1 MGAGEDVTTG
11 GRVRRMERSGRCV
24 DALRPRLNPF
34 RTERLDSLAYCS
46 PETGRPLELAPL
58 VDCFDALGR
67 RAAVI
72 GPEGSGK
79 TTLLDALAPRLV
91 ARGLEVRRLR
101 AAPGGGVLRGAE
113 ALDDPGPETVLF
125 VDGLDRLPGAARR
138 RVRRAA
144 RSAGGLLV
152 TAHRPLR
159 TLRVGRLGRLG
170 TLTEC
175 ATTPAL
181 LAALVAR
188 LSGASTPAAAPLP
201 SAEDLHARHGGNLRT
216 ALLELYDLY
225 AGR

>member
-1 MGAGEDVTTG
+1 
-11 GRVRRMERSGRCV
+11 MERSGRCV

-58 VDCFDALGR
+58 VDRFDALGR

-159 TLRVGRLGRLG
+159 LGRLG

-188 LSGASTPAAAPLP
+188 LSGERAPADAPLP

>member
-1 MGAGEDVTTG
+1 
-11 GRVRRMERSGRCV
+11 MERSGRCV

-34 RTERLDSLAYCS
+34 RTERLDSLVYRS
-46 PETGRPLELAPL
+46 PETGRPLDLAPL
-58 VDCFDALGR
+58 VERFDALGR

-79 TTLLDALAPRLV
+79 TTLLDALASRLT

-101 AAPGGGVLRGAE
+101 AAPDGRELRGAD
-113 ALDDPGPETVLF
+113 ALCDPGPGTVLF

-138 RVRRAA
+138 RVRHAA

-152 TAHRPLR
+152 TTHRPLR
-159 TLRVGRLGRLG
+159 TFHLGRFGRLG

-188 LSGASTPAAAPLP
+188 LAGAGTSASPSLP